1 MALVAC
7 VSVKICVSTTQFES
21 SHQFTLVCAVS
32 DFITVPGCHYNSCS
46 KSQFCSD
53 WITLSRAVFLLSRH
67 SLSLLYTDLCL
78 LQLWSDM
85 FFVWSPSLTAAL
97 EFECECFLSSHHHS
111 KFSFTHAE
119 QIYFTHT
126 QIKKTTCYTTW
137 LLSIS
142 WSRHKLDS
150 FDYLLVV
157 WLSSILLLSSKG
169 KFHADSLASCL

>member
-53 WITLSRAVFLLSRH
+53 WITLFRAVFLLFRH

-85 FFVWSPSLTAAL
+85 FSSGVRHLLLP
-97 EFECECFLSSHHHS
+97 LSSS
-111 KFSFTHAE
+111 VSA
-119 QIYFTHT
+119 
-126 QIKKTTCYTTW
+126 
-137 LLSIS
+137 S
-142 WSRHKLDS
+142 
-150 FDYLLVV
+150 YLPAIIQNSALRM
-157 WLSSILLLSSKG
+157 LNKST
-169 KFHADSLASCL
+169 SLIPK